1 MSLMIDLQVELSLNQ
16 EEKQALSVILKALRK
31 AAQSENLPPADV
43 AVTVVDNKQIH
54 ELNKEYR
61 QVDRPTDV
69 LSFPLWE
76 PGEDW
81 VIAEEEETV
90 PLGDIVI
97 SYPQAKEQA
106 EEYGHSIEREL
117 GFLAVHGFLHL
128 LGYDHE
134 TAEEEKEMF
143 QRQEEIL
150 EQAGLER

>member
-1 MSLMIDLQVELSLNQ
+1 MSLVIDLQVELPLNEAEQ
-16 EEKQALSVILKALRK
+16 ESLSVIFKALR
-31 AAQSENLPPADV
+31 AAARAENLPPADV
-43 AVTVVDNKQIH
+43 AVTVVDNEQIH
-54 ELNKEYR
+54 ALNKEYR

-76 PGEDW
+76 PEEDW
-81 VIAEEEETV
+81 VITEEEETV

-97 SYPQAKEQA
+97 SYPKAKEQA

-150 EQAGLER
+150 QQAGLHR

>member
-1 MSLMIDLQVELSLNQ
+1 VETPLNEAEQ
-16 EEKQALSVILKALRK
+16 ESLSVILKALR
-31 AAQSENLPPADV
+31 AAARAENLPPADV
-43 AVTVVDNKQIH
+43 AVTVVDNEQIH
-54 ELNKEYR
+54 ALNKEYR

-76 PGEDW
+76 PGEEW
-81 VIAEEEETV
+81 VISEEEETV

-97 SYPQAKEQA
+97 SYPKAKEQA
-106 EEYGHSIEREL
+106 EEYGHSLEREL

-150 EQAGLER
+150 QQAGLHR

>member
-1 MSLMIDLQVELSLNQ
+1 MSLVIDLQVELPLNEAEQ
-16 EEKQALSVILKALRK
+16 ESLSVIFKALR
-31 AAQSENLPPADV
+31 AAARAENLPPADV
-43 AVTVVDNKQIH
+43 AVTVVDNEQIH
-54 ELNKEYR
+54 ALNKEYR

-76 PGEDW
+76 PGEEW
-81 VIAEEEETV
+81 VISEEEETV

-97 SYPQAKEQA
+97 SYPKAKEQA

-150 EQAGLER
+150 QQAGLHR

>member
-1 MSLMIDLQVELSLNQ
+1 MSLVIDLQVELPLNEAEQ
-16 EEKQALSVILKALRK
+16 ESLSVIFKALR
-31 AAQSENLPPADV
+31 AAARAENLPPADV
-43 AVTVVDNKQIH
+43 AVTVVDNEQIH
-54 ELNKEYR
+54 ALNKEYR

-81 VIAEEEETV
+81 VISEEEETV

-97 SYPQAKEQA
+97 SYPKAKEQA

-150 EQAGLER
+150 QQAGLHR

>member
-1 MSLMIDLQVELSLNQ
+1 MSLVIDLQVELPLN
-16 EEKQALSVILKALRK
+16 EAEKESLSVIFKALR
-31 AAQSENLPPADV
+31 AAARAENLPPADV
-43 AVTVVDNKQIH
+43 AVTVVDNEQIH
-54 ELNKEYR
+54 ALNKEYR

-76 PGEDW
+76 PEEDW
-81 VIAEEEETV
+81 VITEEEETV

-97 SYPQAKEQA
+97 SYPKAKEQA

-150 EQAGLER
+150 QQAGLHR

>member
-1 MSLMIDLQVELSLNQ
+1 MSLVIDLQVELPLNEAEQ
-16 EEKQALSVILKALRK
+16 ESLSVIFKALRT
-31 AAQSENLPPADV
+31 AARAENLPPADV
-43 AVTVVDNKQIH
+43 AVTVVDNEQIH
-54 ELNKEYR
+54 ALNKEYR

-76 PGEDW
+76 PEEDW
-81 VIAEEEETV
+81 VITEEEETV

-97 SYPQAKEQA
+97 SYPKAKEQA

-150 EQAGLER
+150 QQAGLHR